1 MKKNTYLEVGID
13 INDLVPARAIHP
25 GEVLRDELKSR
36 RITQKRFSEMT
47 GILPSQI
54 NEVIKEKRGISADN
68 ALKIGKAL
76 KMDAILWAKFQ
87 MFYELDLAI
96 IKQKHEN
103 SKFIK
108 KRKKSILSN
117 H

>member
-1 MKKNTYLEVGID
+1 MKKSTYLEVGVD

-25 GEVLRDELKSR
+25 GEVLREELKSR
-36 RITQKRFSEMT
+36 KITQKQFSEMT

-87 MFYELDLAI
+87 MFYELDLAR
-96 IKQKHEN
+96 IKQKNEN
-103 SKFIK
+103 NIVVKKESKNV
-108 KRKKSILSN
+108 LSN
-117 H
+117 R